1 MNVIVTELEYKK
13 GFSVFQNAEGVR
25 CMPAPSDEAGLAA
38 RIRETGATF
47 AIIGVNKYT
56 RELYDAI
63 PAGGVIA
70 RFGVGHDGVDKTLA
84 KSKGILCCNTPGVLD
99 DSVAE
104 CAVGLMLASA
114 RHIAASS
121 AASRAG
127 VWNPRLGAEL
137 ARKTLAVI
145 GCGHIGR
152 KVAKIAKYG
161 LGMKTVGFDVA
172 APKDTSGIDEF
183 TFDFNHAVK
192 NADVVS
198 LHIPGIPATRDFINQ
213 DRLKVMKRTAI
224 LVNTARGSILDEDAL
239 FDALQSGVI
248 AGAALDVFKTEPFA
262 PQDPEKDLRTLDGIV
277 MTPHIGSSTVDACER
292 MARAAL
298 RNIELAAQGKIN
310 EMDLLTE

>member
-1 MNVIVTELEYKK
+1 MKVVVTEPEYKK
-13 GFSVFQNAEGVR
+13 ALSVFQNTEEFQCV
-25 CMPAPSDEAGLAA
+25 PAPSDEVGLAA
-38 RIRETGATF
+38 RIRETDAKF
-47 AIIGVNKYT
+47 AVVGVNKYS
-56 RELYDAI
+56 RELYDAL
-63 PAGGVIA
+63 PTGGVIV

-104 CAVGLMLASA
+104 CAVGLMLVSA
-114 RHIAASS
+114 RHLGACS
-121 AASRAG
+121 AANKAG
-127 VWNPRLGAEL
+127 VWNPCMGAEL
-137 ARKTLAVI
+137 AQKTLAVI

-161 LGMKTVGFDVA
+161 LGMKTVGFDMA
-172 APKDTSGIDEF
+172 EPKDASEFDEF

-198 LHIPGIPATRDFINQ
+198 LHIPGNPATRDFINQ
-213 DRLKVMKRTAI
+213 DRLKMMKRSVI

-239 FDALQSGVI
+239 FDALQSGSI
-248 AGAALDVFKTEPFA
+248 AGAALDVFKTEPYA
-262 PQDPEKDLRTLDGIV
+262 PQDPEKDLRALAGIV

-298 RNIELAAQGKIN
+298 RNIALATQGRIY
-310 EMDLLTE
+310 EIHLVTE